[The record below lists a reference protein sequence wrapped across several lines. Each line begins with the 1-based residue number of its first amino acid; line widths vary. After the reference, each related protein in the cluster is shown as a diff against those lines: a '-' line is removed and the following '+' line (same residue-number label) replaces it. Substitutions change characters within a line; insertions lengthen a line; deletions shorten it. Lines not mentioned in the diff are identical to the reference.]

1 MGYAGQNYGSGGA
14 YDGSGT
20 GPHPVSGSGQFAT
33 EHAAA
38 AVVLGCLAALI
49 AIRMGFRSVSISG
62 VTGGLVK

>member
-20 GPHPVSGSGQFAT
+20 GAHPVTGSGSIAT

-38 AVVLGCLAALI
+38 GVVFACLAALI